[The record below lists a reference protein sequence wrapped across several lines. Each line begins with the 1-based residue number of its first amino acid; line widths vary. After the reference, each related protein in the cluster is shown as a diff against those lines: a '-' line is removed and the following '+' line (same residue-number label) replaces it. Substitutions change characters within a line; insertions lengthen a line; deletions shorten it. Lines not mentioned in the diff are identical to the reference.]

1 MRRVLLSLGT
11 STLLLTV
18 AIGVAQPPVPPTA
31 PIPATPPAIPAIG
44 TTPAAATAI
53 AGEVPLAQF
62 EPLSS
67 FPQPTQSAVRAVV
80 YGSNWMTRMN
90 QPQGRFQFGYRPALR
105 QPMEGDHDLK
115 QARAA
120 LALSQT
126 ARFSGDER
134 QTAIASQAIL
144 SLLSVTRADPA
155 DAKCRIPVV
164 SSMTCNRVGFAS
176 VLALSI
182 YELPG
187 ADEKLIA
194 EAERLCEFLH
204 RQLRVD
210 GSVHYI
216 DSLNELP
223 VKVDPAGVNE
233 YPGVA
238 LHALAVSLRV
248 KPAAWKAEALKKGI
262 EHYHGWFK
270 ANPHPMLV
278 ATLTPA
284 FAEFYLSTKSNEAAA
299 AAFEMNDWLIG
310 LQYPTGDPRHANWS
324 GGFKGFANGQAVESE
339 PACEGCY
346 LQSLACSY
354 QLVRFT
360 ADLARA
366 TKYKQAIQDSVQ
378 FLTGLQYS
386 EANTRHFENGF
397 RANQLIGGFYL
408 SPTDGNLRIDATA
421 CAVSGL
427 LRFLSCGAEKN

>member
-11 STLLLTV
+11 TTFLFTV

-31 PIPATPPAIPAIG
+31 PIPATPPAIPALG
-44 TTPAAATAI
+44 TSPAPSPTT

-105 QPMEGDHDLK
+105 LPMEGDHDLK

-120 LALSQT
+120 LALAQT

-134 QTAIASQAIL
+134 QTAVASQAIL
-144 SLLSVTRADPA
+144 ALLSLTRVDPA
-155 DAKCRIPVV
+155 DAKCRMPVV

-223 VKVDPAGVNE
+223 VKVDPVGVNE
-233 YPGVA
+233 YPGTA
-238 LHALAVSLRV
+238 MHALAVGHRV

-284 FAEFYLSTKSNEAAA
+284 FAEFYLNAKSNEAAA
-299 AAFEMNDWLIG
+299 AVFEMNDWLIA
-310 LQYPTGDPRHANWS
+310 LQYPTGDPRHPNWA
-324 GGFKGFANGQAVESE
+324 GGFRGFANGQAVENE

-354 QLVRFT
+354 HLVRFT

-408 SPTDGNLRIDATA
+408 APTDGNLRIDTTA